1 MSKQHQALIIGAS
14 RGIGLGLSQELH
26 HRGWAVSA
34 TRRQSVGAEVY
45 SAFTWLTLDI
55 NDVQQS
61 TAFAQLLQPGQYDV
75 ILINAGVQGP
85 AHQSASSATPEE
97 LLSLFMTNT
106 FSPVRLANLVLDAVK
121 PGTGILAFTSS
132 ILASLNENTQADLP
146 LYSASK
152 SALNMLTRALLPET
166 DSRGL
171 TLLSL
176 HPGWVQTDLGGAQA
190 PLTVAESVKGL
201 ANVLESYQGKGGHH
215 FVDYTSTPL
224 TW

>member
-34 TRRQSVGAEVY
+34 TRRRSVGAEVY

-85 AHQSASSATPEE
+85 EHQSASSATPEE

-121 PGTGILAFTSS
+121 PGSGILAFTSS
-132 ILASLNENTQADLP
+132 ILASLNENTQADMP

-176 HPGWVQTDLGGAQA
+176 HPGWVQTDMGGAQA

-201 ANVLESYQGKGGHH
+201 ANVLEGYQGKGGHH